1 MRSVNKDDL
10 VDNRIMI
17 WSIKKNTV
25 ESLNNKDAAGQKLN
39 NYGESKVLFNSP
51 VGSVPWQDR
60 MVPGWN

>member
-1 MRSVNKDDL
+1 MRNVNKDDL

-39 NYGESKVLFNSP
+39 NYGESKVLGTFMSYCP
-51 VGSVPWQDR
+51 L
-60 MVPGWN
+60 